1 MKKNK
6 WSAALDFNPCMKHQ
20 LIRKSENIPFI
31 WSQRCHSA
39 YRSLNRRPFYHCRQ
53 QNPNATM
60 MKMAAIA
67 IVADANQVCLGIIKA
82 IKEKVRE

>member
-1 MKKNK
+1 
-6 WSAALDFNPCMKHQ
+6 
-20 LIRKSENIPFI
+20 
-31 WSQRCHSA
+31 
-39 YRSLNRRPFYHCRQ
+39 
-53 QNPNATM
+53 M